1 MPWMVRKIKSVPRV
15 RKNGLLLALLV
26 NTMTRD
32 FLYIIT
38 RFRWLMGIGKMLDK
52 DVRQAVKKTVL
63 REHLSDPSTLVV
75 EELGLDYGRSRA
87 DIVVINGEIHG
98 YELKSDS
105 DNLLRLPRQ
114 IHSYSSIMDKVTL
127 VVGEKHAHE
136 AILLIPEWWGVK
148 IATMGSRGAVSL
160 ITERRCKKNKQ
171 VEPLELLK
179 LIWKDEALNL
189 LSTKVDI
196 DWRVKNLKKEA
207 IYNLVVDSFT
217 LDEIRNN
224 TRAILKSRSDWR
236 SGPQQ
241 S

>member
-1 MPWMVRKIKSVPRV
+1 
-15 RKNGLLLALLV
+15 
-26 NTMTRD
+26 
-32 FLYIIT
+32 
-38 RFRWLMGIGKMLDK
+38 MGIGKMLDK

-63 REHLSDPSTLVV
+63 REHISDPSTLVI

-114 IHSYSSIMDKVTL
+114 VHSYSSVMDKVTL

-136 AILLIPEWWGVK
+136 AMLLIPEWWGLK
-148 IATMGSRGAVSL
+148 IATMGARGAVSL
-160 ITERRCKKNKQ
+160 VTERRCKTNRLI
-171 VEPLELLK
+171 EPLELLK
-179 LIWKDEALNL
+179 LIWKDEALYL
-189 LSTKVDI
+189 LSAKIDL
-196 DWRVKNLKKEA
+196 DWRVKKMKKEA
-207 IYNLVVDSFT
+207 IYRLVADSFT
-217 LDEIRNN
+217 LDELRDN

-236 SGPQQ
+236 SVSQQ